1 MLTEVDGS
9 GTAEPTG
16 PPTGDSGAD
25 RSESLALWTFVAILV
40 VAVPVVLL
48 KLGSFH
54 WFFRDDF
61 YFLSGRDGRSLHD
74 LFAPHNVHWSTVP
87 ILAFR
92 GLYAVFGLRSYI
104 PYQACVLGLHL
115 AVCALLRVVM
125 RRVGV
130 GPWIATVAAASFVF
144 FGPGSQNIVWAFQI
158 GFTGSLAFGLAQ
170 IVLGDHD
177 GPLDWRDFVGVA
189 FGLLALMSSSV
200 GITMAVVVGLA
211 MLGRRGW
218 KVALFHTLPLAVA
231 YSVWWLAER
240 PSLSSAA
247 GRPGVGVLF
256 RWVRS
261 GETGIFVALGHF
273 RVVALFLGIVLVVGL
288 VLAWSRLS
296 RAALRRRASVPA
308 ALLLGGILFSAFTGW
323 GRWISGPEFARS
335 SRYLHIGAAL
345 ALPAIAVAMDAVARR
360 WRLLTIPVLLLL
372 LVAVPSNIGSFEY
385 PAFGRA
391 YMQER
396 RRIVTNIVR
405 VPEARQVP
413 RGFRPIPDAF
423 VGPTLTMGWLL
434 QAKAAGRLP
443 SGPTPLPRSERNEM
457 RVRLGMEQS
466 AGSIATG
473 CRTYRDRVALR
484 PRKGTIIGISQ
495 PVTIA
500 TRQGGA
506 TTSPAVR
513 FDPRDG
519 AKLTVALAGLDLWLA
534 PARSNT
540 TFTMCAVAPGKEFL
554 VRFFVR
560 QSTTGQLVRCR
571 RIQGSVDLSPRKG
584 QRYGFEERIGVST
597 RAGARRTS
605 PDVVFDP
612 DAGRVLTVL
621 APGMSLRVRGV
632 PADRPFRLCSV
643 T

>member
-1 MLTEVDGS
+1 MVTHVDGS
-9 GTAEPTG
+9 DTANAAG
-16 PPTGDSGAD
+16 PPTDGTGE
-25 RSESLALWTFVAILV
+25 RSAALALWTFVAILV
-40 VAVPVVLL
+40 IAVPVVLL
-48 KLGSFH
+48 NLGEFH

-92 GLYAVFGLRSYI
+92 ALYAVFGLRSYI

-115 AVCALLRVVM
+115 AVCALLRVIM

-144 FGPGSQNIVWAFQI
+144 FGPGSQNIIWAFQI

-177 GPLDWRDFVGVA
+177 GPIDWRDFVGVA
-189 FGLLALMSSSV
+189 FGLLSLMSSSV
-200 GITMAVVVGLA
+200 GITMAVIVGLA

-231 YSVWWLAER
+231 YSAWWLAER
-240 PSLSSAA
+240 PSLDSAA

-261 GETGIFVALGHF
+261 GETGIFMALGHW
-273 RVVALFLGIVLVVGL
+273 RVVALLLGAVLVVGL
-288 VLAWSRLS
+288 VLAWTRLP
-296 RAALRRRASVPA
+296 RAQLRRRASVPA
-308 ALLLGGILFSAFTGW
+308 ALLLGGILFSAITGW

-345 ALPAIAVAMDAVARR
+345 ALPAIAVAMDAIVRR
-360 WRLLTIPVLLLL
+360 WRMLLIPVLLLL

-396 RRIVTNIVR
+396 RRIITDITR

-423 VGPTLTMGWLL
+423 VGPSLTMGWLL

-443 SGPTPLPRSERNEM
+443 SGTTPLPRAERNEM
-457 RVRLGMEQS
+457 RVRLGVEQGT
-466 AGSIATG
+466 GSVPTG
-473 CRTYRDRVALR
+473 CRTYRSRVALR
-484 PRKGTIIGISQ
+484 PRKGAVIGISQ
-495 PVTIA
+495 PVSIT
-500 TRQGGA
+500 TRQGTA
-506 TTSPAVR
+506 STSSPVR

-519 AKLTVALAGLDLWLA
+519 SKLTAALPGLDLWLA
-534 PARSNT
+534 PVGPNR
-540 TFTMCAVAPGKEFL
+540 TFTMCSVAPAKEFL
-554 VRFFVR
+554 VRFFVQ
-560 QSTTGQLVRCR
+560 QSNAGRLVRCR
-571 RIQGSVDLSPRKG
+571 TISGSIDLNPRKG
-584 QRYGFEERIGVST
+584 ERYGFDSRIGIST
-597 RAGARRTS
+597 RAGSRSTS

-612 DAGRVLTVL
+612 ATGHVLTVL
-621 APGMSLRVRGV
+621 APNLSLRARGV
-632 PADRPFRLCSV
+632 PAGTAFRLCSV
-643 T
+643 A